1 MKLVIFDDDEKEIL
15 NFDWGSI
22 EPVLVTQ
29 KGLSDSTF
37 CEILDL
43 LEIVAE
49 EIEDIGENTEEEE

>member
-1 MKLVIFDDDEKEIL
+1 MRLAIFDENEEQIL
-15 NFDWGSI
+15 DFDMSSV

-43 LEIVAE
+43 LEIVADE
-49 EIEDIGENTEEEE
+49 VEDIGENAEEEE

>member
-22 EPVLVTQ
+22 EPVLVTK

-43 LEIVAE
+43 LEIVAD
-49 EIEDIGENTEEEE
+49 EIEDIGENAEEEE